1 MSSKRIVVALLLGVI
16 ISVFVVTTVTA
27 GPGCSKKCASTCGAA
42 EKKAE
47 APEAK
52 VIKAQT
58 TCPVM
63 GNKINKSLYAD
74 VDGKRVY
81 VCCQGCI
88 AAIKADPD
96 KYLAK
101 IAAKGE
107 TVAETPPM
115 LCGKCG
121 QLKGTEECCMKDAV
135 TCKDCGMAKGSP
147 GCCNMP
153 EVGKDEAGKDVE
165 LCSKC
170 GEIKGSDDCC
180 AKEMLQCKK
189 CGLAEGS
196 PGCCNI

>member
-1 MSSKRIVVALLLGVI
+1 MSSKRIVVALLMGVI
-16 ISVFVVTTVTA
+16 ISMFVVTTVTA
-27 GPGCSKKCASTCGAA
+27 GPGCSKKCASTCGAG
-42 EKKAE
+42 KKAK
-47 APEAK
+47 APETE
-52 VIKAQT
+52 VIKVQT

-63 GNKINKSLYAD
+63 GNPINKSLYTD

-135 TCKDCGMAKGSP
+135 TCKSCGMAKGSP

-165 LCSKC
+165 LCTKC

-180 AKEMLQCKK
+180 GKEMLQCKK

-196 PGCCNI
+196 PGCCSI